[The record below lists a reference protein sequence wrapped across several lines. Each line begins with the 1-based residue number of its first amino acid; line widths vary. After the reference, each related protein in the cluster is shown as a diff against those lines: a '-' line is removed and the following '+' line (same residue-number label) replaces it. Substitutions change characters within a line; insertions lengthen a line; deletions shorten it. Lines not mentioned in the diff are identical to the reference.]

1 MIRAKHTPSP
11 ATEDAM
17 SNEPRFVSME
27 LVTISPTYQPV
38 RPRMRNLGAAILL
51 AAVQDYRC
59 MDEERHKDAEAFLY
73 PLTPESRAHY
83 DWVVSLDDGL
93 NPAWLRDSLDR
104 SRNKWDWQRGARIS
118 ATGKVRRIGRGG
130 QGHDARKCS

>member
-1 MIRAKHTPSP
+1 
-11 ATEDAM
+11 M
-17 SNEPRFVSME
+17 SNELRFVSRE

-38 RPRMRNLGAAILL
+38 KARTRNLGAAILL

-59 MDEERHKDAEAFLY
+59 MDEERHKDAERFLY
-73 PLTPESRAHY
+73 PQTAESQDHY
-83 DWVVSLDDGL
+83 DWVVSLADGV

-118 ATGKVRRIGRGG
+118 ATGRVRRIGRRR
-130 QGHDARKCS
+130 QGDEARKCS

>member
-1 MIRAKHTPSP
+1 
-11 ATEDAM
+11 M
-17 SNEPRFVSME
+17 SNELRFVSRE

-59 MDEERHKDAEAFLY
+59 MDEDAHKDAERFLY
-73 PLTPESRAHY
+73 PVTPESQAHY
-83 DWVVSLDDGL
+83 DWVVALDDGL
-93 NPAWLRDSLDR
+93 NRAWLRDLLDR

-118 ATGKVRRIGRGG
+118 ATGRVRRIGRRGKS
-130 QGHDARKCS
+130 DEARKCS

>member
-1 MIRAKHTPSP
+1 
-11 ATEDAM
+11 M
-17 SNEPRFVSME
+17 SNELRFVSRE

-38 RPRMRNLGAAILL
+38 KARTRNLGAAILL

-59 MDEERHKDAEAFLY
+59 MDEDRHKDAERFLY
-73 PLTPESRAHY
+73 PQTPELQDHY
-83 DWVVSLDDGL
+83 DWVVSLADGV

-118 ATGKVRRIGRGG
+118 ATGRVRRIGKRR
-130 QGHDARKCS
+130 QGDEARKCS

>member
-1 MIRAKHTPSP
+1 
-11 ATEDAM
+11 M
-17 SNEPRFVSME
+17 SNELRFVSRE

-38 RPRMRNLGAAILL
+38 RPRTRNLGAAILL

-59 MDEERHKDAEAFLY
+59 MDEDRHKDAERFLY
-73 PLTPESRAHY
+73 PQTPESQDHY
-83 DWVVSLDDGL
+83 DWVVSLADGV

-118 ATGKVRRIGRGG
+118 ATGRVRKIGRRGNG
-130 QGHDARKCS
+130 DEARKCS